1 MAVEPM
7 EVNSQSAKPNKYNEN
22 FDAGYGR
29 VLAAAA
35 TAAAAAETGKER
47 ERETKRGRQ
56 TCWRRVD
63 DSWQL

>member
-22 FDAGYGR
+22 FVMLSGYGC
-29 VLAAAA
+29 VLAAQKR
-35 TAAAAAETGKER
+35 GKR
-47 ERETKRGRQ
+47 ERVEGGRPELGEGV
-56 TCWRRVD
+56 VD